1 MTTVLATAPQGPV
14 ARAYGL
20 FPVPLHALAMDLR
33 VVVFTV
39 AARMELPDLEETIK
53 WGEPAYLPGRGGT
66 TLRIGYG
73 RDATVCKL
81 LVNCQ
86 TTLIDGWR
94 QRFEG
99 RLVFEGNRAVLLA
112 PGVPFDRGAIET
124 CVADAFV
131 YHKRKKAAHG

>member
-1 MTTVLATAPQGPV
+1 MLATTPQGPV
-14 ARAYGL
+14 AKAYGL
-20 FPVPLHALAMDLR
+20 FPLPLQALAMDLR
-33 VVVFTV
+33 MAVFTV
-39 AARMELPDLEETIK
+39 AARLGLSDLEETIK

-73 RDATVCKL
+73 RDGTVCKL

-112 PGVPFDRGAIET
+112 PSLPFDRGAVET
-124 CVADAFV
+124 CVADAFE
-131 YHKRKKAAHG
+131 YHTRKKAAHG